1 MRVRGPR
8 LRNLGMRCESLRN
21 VFLFSRIPDNESTY
35 IYIHIIY
42 IYLYVPNAEKRDS
55 GLGILQ
61 R

>member
-1 MRVRGPR
+1 
-8 LRNLGMRCESLRN
+8 MRCESLRI
-21 VFLFSRIPDNESTY
+21 VFLFSGIPMITSLHIIY
-35 IYIHIIY
+35 IYIHIIYIY